1 MDLRA
6 LEVDNQ
12 QLRVLS
18 SPKDLR
24 AVVASVVVDLQTI
37 FLQMILQMIGG
48 TAKVSRSE
56 KSDEEPRVL
65 YSNEIYSLAMM
76 RCAIR
81 LLIKNIIIIIQ
92 VKVILYAIFLNAF
105 FATGNSFRYIP
116 KSLRKRIVFA
126 GWMQ

>member
-1 MDLRA
+1 MR
-6 LEVDNQ
+6 
-12 QLRVLS
+12 S
-18 SPKDLR
+18 
-24 AVVASVVVDLQTI
+24 ASVVVDLQTI

-48 TAKVSRSE
+48 TPRLAEARKATRS
-56 KSDEEPRVL
+56 PVL

-92 VKVILYAIFLNAF
+92 VKVILYAILNA
-105 FATGNSFRYIP
+105 FATGNSFRYMP
-116 KSLRKRIVFA
+116 KSLGKRIVFA